1 MSAGPFVAWAAEAII
16 ASTLLMLLVLAIR
29 GPVRRQ
35 FGSGVAYALW
45 ALPLLRMLLPPL
57 PADWR
62 STAAPIAK
70 ASETIAVFV
79 VEPLGLAP
87 AADISNSLP
96 LGTIF
101 LALWALGAGAFFGWH
116 LIAHARF
123 CRRMLAGSV
132 REEVSADGIRVV
144 ETDAATGPLAFGV
157 LRKYVAFPR
166 DFAERYDADERDLAL
181 AHELGHHA
189 RGDLIANWAALFVLA
204 IHWFNPVAWRAF
216 RAFRADQ
223 EMANDARVLAG
234 KSATFRHV
242 YACAI
247 VKAAHGGAVSA
258 ACHLHTINDL
268 KGRLKMLSTN
278 KPSRTRLMTGIGAVA
293 LVTATGLGVTA
304 SGTQA
309 AETIRTRVGKTI
321 GVELPK
327 AEAVWA
333 YAPVTVK
340 KTAEGAWHIAASGQN
355 APLPPPPVETVPVPP
370 SAPAAPAAPEAVPA
384 PPSPPAPGAWSWQVA
399 DGEDGKRTVTHVKV
413 VRDGEVITDDIMAD
427 MPEISSRNCTIT
439 DKADELVINDNSGK
453 RPKVIICTDR
463 IEKVAAEASRLA
475 ANAATMSINAA
486 EIERNAYRS
495 ALSGLRAARV
505 RVQGDSKLSAQK
517 RREALSSID
526 ESIRDIEQ
534 DLADVRADD

>member
-1 MSAGPFVAWAAEAII
+1 MNAEPFIAWGAEAII

-29 GPVRRQ
+29 GHVRRQ
-35 FGSGVAYALW
+35 FGSAVAYALW

-70 ASETIAVFV
+70 ASETITVLV
-79 VEPLGLAP
+79 IEPLGLAP
-87 AADISNSLP
+87 TQSTAHDLP
-96 LGTIF
+96 LATIF
-101 LALWALGAGAFFGWH
+101 LALWSVGAAAFFAWH
-116 LIAHARF
+116 MIAHARF

-189 RGDLIANWAALFVLA
+189 RGDLIANWAALFMLA

-268 KGRLKMLSTN
+268 KGRLKMLST
-278 KPSRTRLMTGIGAVA
+278 KKTSRTRMMTGIGAVA

-309 AETIRTRVGKTI
+309 AETIRTKVGKTI
-321 GVELPK
+321 GIDLPK

-333 YAPVTVK
+333 YAPTA
-340 KTAEGAWHIAASGQN
+340 AEGAWHISIGGQET
-355 APLPPPPVETVPVPP
+355 PLPPPPVETVPVPP
-370 SAPAAPAAPEAVPA
+370 SAPAVAGMPVP
-384 PPSPPAPGAWSWQVA
+384 PTPPAPESWAWQT
-399 DGEDGKRTVTHVKV
+399 EDGRPITDGTRTVRHVRVVKDGKV
-413 VRDGEVITDDIMAD
+413 VTDDIMAD
-427 MPEISSRNCTIT
+427 MPEVSSRNCTVT
-439 DKADELVINDNSGK
+439 DKANELVINDDSGD
-453 RPKVIICTDR
+453 RPKIIICTNR
-463 IEKVAAEASRLA
+463 IEKVAAQASELA
-475 ANAATMSINAA
+475 ANAAVMSINAA

-495 ALSGLRAARV
+495 ALSGLRAART
-505 RVQGDSKLSAQK
+505 RVQSDTKLSAQE
-517 RREALSSID
+517 RQDALSSID

-534 DLADVRADD
+534 DLAGVQADD

>member
-1 MSAGPFVAWAAEAII
+1 MNAGPFIAWGAEAII

-29 GPVRRQ
+29 GHVRRQ
-35 FGSGVAYALW
+35 FGSAVAYALW

-70 ASETIAVFV
+70 ASETITVLV
-79 VEPLGLAP
+79 IEPLGLAP
-87 AADISNSLP
+87 TQSTAHDLP

-101 LALWALGAGAFFGWH
+101 LALWGLGAAVFFAWH
-116 LIAHARF
+116 MIAHARF

-132 REEVSADGIRVV
+132 HEEVSADGVRVV

-189 RGDLIANWAALFVLA
+189 RGDLIANWAALFMLA

-268 KGRLKMLSTN
+268 KGRLKMLST
-278 KPSRTRLMTGIGAVA
+278 KKTSRTRMMTGIGAVA

-309 AETIRTRVGKTI
+309 AETIRTKVSHTI
-321 GVELPK
+321 GVELPR

-333 YAPVTVK
+333 YAPAANALT
-340 KTAEGAWHIAASGQN
+340 EGAWHISVGSQDTR
-355 APLPPPPVETVPVPP
+355 LPAPPVETVPVPP
-370 SAPAAPAAPEAVPA
+370 SAPAAASVPV
-384 PPSPPAPGAWSWQVA
+384 PPTPPAPGVWTWQT
-399 DGEDGKRTVTHVKV
+399 EDGKPITDGTRTVKRVQVIKNGKV
-413 VRDGEVITDDIMAD
+413 MTDNIVGD
-427 MPEISSRNCTIT
+427 MPEVTSRNCTVT
-439 DKADELVINDNSGK
+439 GDANELVIHDNSGD
-453 RPKVIICTDR
+453 RPKIIICTDR
-463 IEKVAAEASRLA
+463 IENVTAKAAEMA
-475 ANAATMSINAA
+475 ANAAEMSINAA

-495 ALSGLRAARV
+495 ALSGLRAARM
-505 RVQGDSKLSAQK
+505 RVQSDAKLSAEE
-517 RREALSSID
+517 RGEALSEID
-526 ESIRDIEQ
+526 ESIREIEQ
-534 DLADVRADD
+534 DLAEARADD